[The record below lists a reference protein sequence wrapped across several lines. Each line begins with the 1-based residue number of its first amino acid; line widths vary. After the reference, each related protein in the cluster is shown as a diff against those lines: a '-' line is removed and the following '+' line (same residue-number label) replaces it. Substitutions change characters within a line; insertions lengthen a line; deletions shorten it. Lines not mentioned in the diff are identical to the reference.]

1 MILLAYDT
9 ETTGLPKK
17 GPAPIEAQPH
27 VLQLALSLYD
37 NDARPIFE
45 LSTLIRPEEGE
56 VLDIHPQALE
66 VHGITAEMCWD
77 LGIRRRTAM
86 ALLSHAAQRATHS
99 CAHNASFDLQLL
111 GFTAK
116 REGATLP
123 PLLLSANNICTCDVA
138 TPVLNIPPTAAM
150 LRAGR
155 TGPKRANLGEC
166 YQFFFG
172 EELVGAHDAL
182 VDTRACARV
191 FFELRKRGAIV
202 AS

>member
-9 ETTGLPKK
+9 ETTGLPWK
-17 GPAPIEAQPH
+17 GNPPLESQPH
-27 VLQLALSLYD
+27 VLQLAISLYD
-37 NDARPIFE
+37 DDARPIFE
-45 LSTLIRPEEGE
+45 ISTLIRPEDGE
-56 VLDIHPQALE
+56 TLSIHPKALE

-86 ALLSHAAQRATHS
+86 ALLAHAAQRATHS
-99 CAHNASFDLQLL
+99 CAHNAQFDLELL

-116 REGATLP
+116 RENTVLP
-123 PLLLSANNICTCDVA
+123 PLLLSRQNICTCDTA
-138 TPVLNIPPTAAM
+138 TPVLNIPPTEAM

-166 YQFFFG
+166 YRFFFG
-172 EELVGAHDAL
+172 EDLVGAHDAL

-191 FFELRKRGAIV
+191 FFELRNRGAIV

>member
-9 ETTGLPKK
+9 ETTGLPQK
-17 GPAPIEAQPH
+17 GTAPLASQPH

-37 NDARPIFE
+37 NAARPIFE

-56 VLDIHPQALE
+56 VLDIHPKALE

-111 GFTAK
+111 GFTAQ
-116 REGATLP
+116 RENTTLP
-123 PLLLSANNICTCDVA
+123 PLLLSAENICTCDVA
-138 TPVLNIPPTAAM
+138 TTALNLPPTAAM